1 LQETQKG
8 STLKEMSFWEHIE
21 DLRKVIIKIVWVLV
35 IAFTITT
42 YYVDEIT
49 EFLLVPIRHSL
60 HDTKAGVLVYHSIFE
75 KAWVQVDVS
84 ILWAI
89 AFSSPFWFY
98 QIWKFIKPGL
108 HPHEVRAVKPFMVLG
123 LILFITGMVFGYY
136 VAFPFVFTFL
146 SSIGA
151 KNIQANINLRDYI
164 STSSQILLFLGFIFQ
179 VPNILLI
186 LGFMGIVTKQS
197 LRAMRR
203 YVYVG
208 LSIFAAIF
216 SPPDVISM
224 LSVWI
229 PCCLLFEIG
238 VLLVAW
244 IVHPYLRHVHMKESK
259 GIK

>member
-1 LQETQKG
+1 
-8 STLKEMSFWEHIE
+8 MSFWEHIE
-21 DLRKVIIKIVWVLV
+21 DLRKVIMRIVYILV
-35 IAFTITT
+35 VAFVATT
-42 YYVDEIT
+42 YWVDEIT
-49 EFLLVPIRHSL
+49 EFLLKPIRASL
-60 HDTKAGVLVYHSIFE
+60 HDTHAGVLVYHSIFE

-84 ILWAI
+84 IWWAI
-89 AFSSPFWFY
+89 MFSSPFWFY
-98 QIWKFIKPGL
+98 QVWSFIRPGL
-108 HPHEVRAVKPFMVLG
+108 HPHEVRAVKPFMIIGWV
-123 LILFITGMVFGYY
+123 LFISGMLFGYY
-136 VAFPFVFTFL
+136 IAFPFVFKFL
-146 SSIGA
+146 AELGVQD
-151 KNIQANINLRDYI
+151 IQANINLRDYV
-164 STSSQILLFLGFIFQ
+164 STISQILLFLGFIFQ

-197 LRAMRR
+197 LRSMRR

-244 IVHPYLRHVHMKESK
+244 IVHPYLAYVHMKGNK
-259 GIK
+259 TK